1 MNAAIENIVGTG
13 PDKLPILEAAQA
25 LPVSKDGTGI
35 GSLAND
41 GVVDGWASEYLIT
54 KGDAPDR
61 DALLEA
67 FRFGVRADGWSAG
80 QSFVDTE
87 PQLRS
92 EWSSQKN
99 RIPWEAVRDAVWAGF
114 DRARDRRG

>member
-1 MNAAIENIVGTG
+1 MNAAIENIVGAS
-13 PDKLPILEAAQA
+13 PDKLPILQAAQA

-35 GSLAND
+35 GSLAAD
-41 GVVDGWASEYLIT
+41 GVVDGWASEYLRT
-54 KGDAPDR
+54 RGGPAER
-61 DALLEA
+61 EALAEA
-67 FRFGVRADGWSAG
+67 FRFGVRADGWSEG
-80 QSFVDTE
+80 KSFIETE

-99 RIPWEAVRDAVWAGF
+99 RLPWEAVRDAAWAGF

>member
-1 MNAAIENIVGTG
+1 MNTVTESISGSGT
-13 PDKLPILEAAQA
+13 DELPILQAAQR
-25 LPVSKDGTGI
+25 LDGPKDGTGI
-35 GSLAND
+35 GSMAAD
-41 GVVDGWASEYLIT
+41 GVVDGWASEYLVA
-54 KGDAPDR
+54 KGDPADR
-61 DALLEA
+61 EALLEA

-80 QSFVDTE
+80 KSFVETE

-99 RIPWEAVRDAVWAGF
+99 RLPWEAVRDAAWAGF

>member
-1 MNAAIENIVGTG
+1 MNTVDVNIAGTG
-13 PDKLPILEAAQA
+13 PEKLPILEAAQG
-25 LPVSKDGTGI
+25 LNGSKDGTGI
-35 GSLAND
+35 GGIAAD

-54 KGDAPDR
+54 KGDPTDR
-61 DALLEA
+61 DALLDA

-87 PQLRS
+87 PKLRS

-99 RIPWEAVRDAVWAGF
+99 RLPWETVRDAVWAGF
-114 DRARDRRG
+114 DRARDRRA